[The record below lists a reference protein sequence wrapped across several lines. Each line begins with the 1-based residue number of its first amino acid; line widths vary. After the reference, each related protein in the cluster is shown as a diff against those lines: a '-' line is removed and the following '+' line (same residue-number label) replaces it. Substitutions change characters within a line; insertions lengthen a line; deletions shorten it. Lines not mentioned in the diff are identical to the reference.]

1 MAVRVYF
8 AHSIKEYNTNVEKG
22 CIIVIQKHFPGC
34 EIVNPKDLCFD
45 DFSEY
50 LRIVE
55 QCDILVYKRWNGYIT
70 AGVAKEIEH
79 ALKCGKEVY
88 EIRGLELVKV
98 TKLDKER
105 TLTLNETR
113 MAYSINFDDFEA
125 MMNI

>member
-1 MAVRVYF
+1 MRIYF
-8 AHSIKEYNTNVEKG
+8 AHSIKEYNTAIERG
-22 CIIVIQKHFPGC
+22 CISIIKQHFPGC
-34 EIVNPKDLCFD
+34 EIINPKDLYFD

-50 LRIVE
+50 LRVVE

-79 ALKCGKEVY
+79 ALSCDIPVY
-88 EIRGLELVKV
+88 EIKGPKLIKV
-98 TKLDKER
+98 TKLDKKK
-105 TLTLNETR
+105 TLTLDETR